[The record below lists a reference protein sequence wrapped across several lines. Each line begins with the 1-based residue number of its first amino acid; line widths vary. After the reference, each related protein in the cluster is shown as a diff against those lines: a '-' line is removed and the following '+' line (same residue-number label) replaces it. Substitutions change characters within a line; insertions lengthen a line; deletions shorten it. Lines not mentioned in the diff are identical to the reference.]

1 MKIIPNSEQFL
12 YTGRIDLSDPKKPLL
27 TYAGCAAETEFT
39 GNRIGVYL
47 INEAMYEYCSVGV
60 IVDGIQYKFE
70 LKESD
75 EEIYI
80 EVPVRDERDIHTL
93 TVFKRQAAAHY
104 IRFCG
109 IETEDGAEV
118 SLPQRDYAL
127 NIEVFGDSVSA
138 GELCEAVYYEGCC
151 DYPEFKSAGIYD
163 NSYFAYPQ
171 ILGRK
176 LNARVFDNAQG
187 GIALLD
193 KTGFFCGPDTEGL
206 VGLET
211 TYDKMSYVKYSREG
225 YSDWDFS
232 RFTPDLI
239 IMAVGQNDHQPD
251 PEVINDGEYMKK
263 WKARYKEIISD
274 LRRRYGKP
282 VPVLM
287 ILTLLMHDPKWDKI
301 LDEIETELG
310 DNEIRH
316 YTFRR
321 CGKATPGHPR
331 ITEQLEMA
339 TELELYI
346 RDWFALS

>member
-1 MKIIPNSEQFL
+1 MKIIPNSKQFL
-12 YTGRIDLSDPKKPLL
+12 YNGRIDLSQPEKPLL
-27 TYAGCAAETEFT
+27 TYAGCSVETEFT
-39 GNRIGVYL
+39 GNKIGVYL
-47 INEAMYEYCSVGV
+47 INEAMSDYCSVGAL
-60 IVDGIQYKFE
+60 VDGIQYKFD

-75 EEIYI
+75 REIYI
-80 EVPVRDERDIHTL
+80 ELPIRDKKKIHTFS
-93 TVFKRQAAAHY
+93 VFKRQAAANY

-109 IETEDGAEV
+109 IETEDNAEV
-118 SLPQRDYAL
+118 KLPQKNYTL

-138 GELCEAVYYEGCC
+138 GELCEAVYYEGSC

-163 NSYFAYPQ
+163 NSYFAYPF

-187 GIALLD
+187 GISLFD
-193 KTGFFCGPDTEGL
+193 KTGFFCGPEVESL

-239 IMAVGQNDHQPD
+239 IMAVGQNDHQPK
-251 PEVINDGEYMKK
+251 PEVIDDPEYMGR
-263 WKARYKEIISD
+263 WKAKYKEIITD
-274 LRRRYGKP
+274 LRSRYGKP
-282 VPVLM
+282 VKVLM

-301 LDEIETELG
+301 IDDIESEMG
-310 DNEIRH
+310 DNDIRH
-316 YTFRR
+316 FTFKR

-331 ITEQLEMA
+331 ITEQFEMA
-339 TELELYI
+339 SELETYI
-346 RDWFALS
+346 KDWFGI

>member
-1 MKIIPNSEQFL
+1 MRIIPNSEQFL
-12 YTGRIDLSDPKKPLL
+12 YNGRIDLSQPEQPLL
-27 TYAGCAAETEFT
+27 TYAGCTVETEFT
-39 GNRIGVYL
+39 GNKIGIYL
-47 INEAMYEYCSVGV
+47 INEAMFEYCSVGV
-60 IVDGIQYKFE
+60 TVDGIQYKYD
-70 LKESD
+70 LKDSG

-80 EVPVRDERDIHTL
+80 ELPVRDEREVHTL

-109 IETEDGAEV
+109 IETEEGAKV
-118 SLPQRDYAL
+118 TKPQKNYAL

-138 GELCEAVYYEGCC
+138 GELCEAVYYEGSC

-163 NSYFAYPQ
+163 NSYFAYPF

-193 KTGFFCGPDTEGL
+193 KTGYFCGPETEGL

-211 TYDKMSYVKYSREG
+211 TYNKMSYVKYSREG

-232 RFTPDLI
+232 CFTPDLI
-239 IMAVGQNDHQPD
+239 IMAVGQNDHNPN
-251 PEVINDGEYMKK
+251 PEVIDSVDYMER
-263 WKARYKEIISD
+263 WKSKYKDIVND
-274 LRRRYGKP
+274 LRNRYGKP
-282 VPVLM
+282 VRVLM

-301 LDEIETELG
+301 LDDIEREMG
-310 DNEIRH
+310 DKDIRH
-316 YTFRR
+316 FTFTR

-331 ITEQLEMA
+331 ITEQFEMA
-339 TELELYI
+339 TELEAYI
-346 RDWFALS
+346 KEWFKL